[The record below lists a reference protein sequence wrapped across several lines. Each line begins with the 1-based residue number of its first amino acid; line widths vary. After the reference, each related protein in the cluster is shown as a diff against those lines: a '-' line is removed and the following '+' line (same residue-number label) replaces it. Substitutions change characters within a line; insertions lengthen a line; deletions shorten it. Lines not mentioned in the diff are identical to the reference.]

1 MRRFALLV
9 AGLALLAGVAAAV
22 SGGAT
27 QAQPRWVITDLGTLG
42 GKWSSAYEINNKGQ
56 IIGQFDDKRSA
67 GGLVGGAFLWDAGR
81 MTDIGQGEAQ
91 SSGPVGIN
99 ERGQVAVW
107 SYYGNQSS
115 RSFLWQEGQS
125 IDLGTLPGRRSCD
138 ANAINERGQIVGSSG
153 SHAFLWQ
160 NGQMIDLGTLP
171 GRMKSGAVAINDR
184 GQIAG
189 WSGPHAVLWQ
199 KGKISDLGTLPG
211 QTRSYA
217 VAINERG
224 QVLGNSY
231 TPGGGIDAHAVLWQ
245 GGKIVDLGAR
255 DDWLSEP
262 EINDRGQIALE
273 HPAGQAVLWTRGE
286 MRDLGTL
293 GGRSR
298 NYRGSYPADIN
309 NRGQIVGWSYTKSE
323 KGHGFLWEKGRMT
336 DLGTLPGAKE
346 SDANAINER
355 GQVVG
360 SSGNEHSQAVLWTLK
375 R

>member
-1 MRRFALLV
+1 MRWFALLV

-27 QAQPRWVITDLGTLG
+27 QEQARWVITDLGMQY
-42 GKWSSAYEINNKGQ
+42 AFAIN
-56 IIGQFDDKRSA
+56 DH
-67 GGLVGGAFLWDAGR
+67 
-81 MTDIGQGEAQ
+81 
-91 SSGPVGIN
+91 
-99 ERGQVAVW
+99 GQVIGLNHGGDAVVW
-107 SYYGNQSS
+107 ESGKLTRLKHLRCRLGEGAWWGS
-115 RSFLWQEGQS
+115 RGWNR
-125 IDLGTLPGRRSCD
+125 P
-138 ANAINERGQIVGSSG
+138 NAINERGQIVGSSG

-160 NGQMIDLGTLP
+160 SGQMIDLGTLP